1 MPPFSYY
8 LFFGYFLLVHR
19 ICDGLGK
26 IVTQL
31 PPTLNNNVDV
41 AYMCESIMKLKHGS
55 SIVLILTLIMPCLP
69 VFGKDKPD
77 IMLAKIYERGIDVT
91 QYWVSEKLDGV
102 RARWDGTQLISRGGL
117 IFATPDWF
125 TQGFPPNPLDGE
137 LWTERSQYENV
148 SSIVR
153 KHQPHKGWRSVRL
166 MVFDLPAHGGMFD
179 ERVQAMKQIVLQTK
193 SPYLGVIE
201 QWRVGNENELKQR
214 LQSVIDRG
222 GEGLMLHRNT
232 ARYASGRSHDLLKL
246 KPFSDAEATVIGYR
260 PGKGK
265 YLGHV
270 GSLKVQTDDGRQFFI
285 GTGLSDEERRH
296 PPPLNSRITF
306 RFQGR
311 TKNGIP
317 RFPVFL
323 RIHDEKPNKLKKL
336 LSVTY

>member
-1 MPPFSYY
+1 
-8 LFFGYFLLVHR
+8 
-19 ICDGLGK
+19 
-26 IVTQL
+26 
-31 PPTLNNNVDV
+31 
-41 AYMCESIMKLKHGS
+41 MKLKHGS
-55 SIVLILTLIMPCLP
+55 SIVLILTLIMPCFP

-153 KHQPHKGWRSVRL
+153 KHQPHKGWRSVRF

-246 KPFSDAEATVIGYR
+246 KPFSDAEATVIGSQMVEGQAIYVW
-260 PGKGK
+260 
-265 YLGHV
+265 LGIEGV
-270 GSLKVQTDDGRQFFI
+270 AEPRAYALPWDEKVARQLHGARRNAEAS
-285 GTGLSDEERRH
+285 GTRVKMRNPFEQSNDKRERIFYAAPQ
-296 PPPLNSRITF
+296 PPPPEKQR
-306 RFQGR
+306 
-311 TKNGIP
+311 
-317 RFPVFL
+317 PVENPL
-323 RIHDEKPNKLKKL
+323 VHQRSQASQHSSAN
-336 LSVTY
+336 